1 MRNLKRVAVAVA
13 EVVDA
18 VTVAEVIVCEGA
30 LHKAWERHHCATH
43 LNRKVAADRGDLCED
58 GG

>member
-18 VTVAEVIVCEGA
+18 VTVAEVIFCEGVP
-30 LHKAWERHHCATH
+30 HKAMGAPPLRHAP
-43 LNRKVAADRGDLCED
+43 E
-58 GG
+58 